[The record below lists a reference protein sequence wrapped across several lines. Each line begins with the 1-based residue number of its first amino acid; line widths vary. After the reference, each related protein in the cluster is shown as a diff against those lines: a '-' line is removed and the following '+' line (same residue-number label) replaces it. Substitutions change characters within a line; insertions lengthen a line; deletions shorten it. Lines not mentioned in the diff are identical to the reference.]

1 MLIFIN
7 ETFIRK
13 HLNFAPKIPYLM
25 NLIAAI
31 KIKVNPHCIKRVR
44 IRSYSGPHFPIFGL
58 NTPYSDP
65 MRENADQNNSEYGHI
80 LRSALWPNV

>member
-13 HLNFAPKIPYLM
+13 HLNVAPKIPYLM

-31 KIKVNPHCIKRVR
+31 KIK
-44 IRSYSGPHFPIFGL
+44 
-58 NTPYSDP
+58 D
-65 MRENADQNNSEYGHI
+65 
-80 LRSALWPNV
+80 